1 MRKQKT
7 IIERSS
13 SNDKES
19 VAGFSRAMSIRPDPD
34 KPMGLTDEEHDKL
47 FKKKQQLKGDID
59 NMQKQ
64 ILMLNN
70 EIKSKKH
77 LLEELTKKTGGK
89 KPTATGG
96 DFNHKAAAEFVAMK
110 DEIMVK
116 DQKIEKLLN
125 RINVLEHEYE
135 KVKSFKDAA
144 RKLRELEAEMEER
157 ERLNEEQAAKMK
169 KQEDAIKEWQKAC
182 EVQRKENEDMR
193 KLLEAKEDECDE
205 QTNKLKQI
213 EGQMD
218 FFLNEQQKNKHKS
231 QDIMMDLKAKERELD
246 EANNTIKT
254 QKNIIRELEE
264 KLKHAESSGTDAVN

>member
-7 IIERSS
+7 IFEPKAASP
-13 SNDKES
+13 EPS
-19 VAGFSRAMSIRPDPD
+19 VSGLTRAMSIKPDPD
-34 KPMGLTDEEHDKL
+34 KPIGLTDEEHDKL

-89 KPTATGG
+89 KGSASS
-96 DFNHKAAAEFVAMK
+96 DFNHKAAAEFVSMK
-110 DEIMVK
+110 DEIIVK

-125 RINVLEHEYE
+125 RIQVLEHEYE

-144 RKLRELEAEMEER
+144 RKLKELEAEMEER
-157 ERLNEEQAAKMK
+157 ERLNEEQDKKMK
-169 KQEDAIKEWQKAC
+169 KQENAIKEWQAAC
-182 EVQRKENEDMR
+182 EVQRKENEEMR
-193 KLLEAKEDECDE
+193 KLLDAKEDECDE

-213 EGQMD
+213 EG
-218 FFLNEQQKNKHKS
+218 
-231 QDIMMDLKAKERELD
+231 
-246 EANNTIKT
+246 
-254 QKNIIRELEE
+254 
-264 KLKHAESSGTDAVN
+264 